1 MENYE
6 NMSLELHK
14 SENMILTKESNT
26 FNWMERDQITAFI
39 GKSCSVSL
47 Q

>member
-14 SENMILTKESNT
+14 SENVILTEESNT
-26 FNWMERDQITAFI
+26 FNWMERDQITACI
-39 GKSCSVSL
+39 GKGWSVGL